1 MPWIHEEFSLN
12 VILLCRNRFVEYY
25 LEKGFVIL
33 AHNPKN
39 LSIVPNEAKQIIHA
53 INIHTLDFVMDCYT
67 EIYSVANTKNKL
79 NTLSDLYYG
88 YIQNFYQNEKYITDE
103 LFCQYIKHLL
113 KYFDHPALIK

>member
-39 LSIVPNEAKQIIHA
+39 LSIVPNEVKQIMHA
-53 INIHTLDFVMDCYT
+53 IDMHDSEYVMSCYT
-67 EIYSVANTKNKL
+67 SITYVANTVKKL
-79 NTLSDLYYG
+79 HIMSDLNYG
-88 YIQNFYQNEKYITDE
+88 HIHNFYHDKQDNFDDI
-103 LFCQYIKHLL
+103 FGQYHIPLL
-113 KYFDHPALIK
+113 